1 MWRALMTWLCSAD
14 SSRWGRIRRRDNH
27 RNRQIDASDSFVSAL
42 RFRVR
47 SPKVAQLDRILFLPL
62 ALSLRIAVTRFN
74 LIQIYFVSYCF
85 LTLAGIYSWQRWRV
99 GVRAVQGRAK
109 QGPDTGRVRHPL
121 CRARHIDGSVC
132 IAIYF
137 ALLGHL
143 SDRKEDVGETREG
156 GREWLC
162 GDPEGEEKQKRLE

>member
-1 MWRALMTWLCSAD
+1 MEFC
-14 SSRWGRIRRRDNH
+14 
-27 RNRQIDASDSFVSAL
+27 FV
-42 RFRVR
+42 
-47 SPKVAQLDRILFLPL
+47 
-62 ALSLRIAVTRFN
+62 LSLRIAVPTPIQFDSN
-74 LIQIYFVSYCF
+74 LLRS
-85 LTLAGIYSWQRWRV
+85 LTLVGIYSWQRWRV

-109 QGPDTGRVRHPL
+109 QSPDTGRVRHPL
-121 CRARHIDGSVC
+121 CRARDIDGSVC

-162 GDPEGEEKQKRLE
+162 GDPEGEEKQERLE